1 MSDAE
6 RNASKASLET
16 STRRPRT
23 AGGRQPNPMYELF
36 VLGEL
41 MVQPLHG
48 YLLHK
53 IVNLILGPFHRLSW
67 GTLYPLIR
75 RLEQEGFITSE
86 VQRRREGLFQ
96 TEPGPSRNVYRLTEA
111 GRARFLALM
120 LDPGDYNPDYP
131 DLFAMKFTK
140 FGYLTP
146 AQRLAVLEHYRTFL
160 LTLRDHY
167 RTVGSQVAQE
177 PEIVETERSYISR
190 WLEDRVGTLEQ
201 QLTWLDRQMADMT
214 EQ

>member
-1 MSDAE
+1 MSDPE
-6 RNASKASLET
+6 GNTSVET
-16 STRRPRT
+16 ATSATRT

-48 YLLHK
+48 YLLHE
-53 IVNLILGPFHRLSW
+53 IVNMILGPFHRLSW

-75 RLEQEGFITSE
+75 RLEQEGLITSATE
-86 VQRRREGLFQ
+86 KQREGLFQ
-96 TEPGPSRNVYRLTEA
+96 AERGPARKVYTLTET
-111 GRARFLALM
+111 GRARFFALV
-120 LDPGDYNPDYP
+120 LEPGDYNPDYP
-131 DLFAMKFTK
+131 NLFAMKFTK

-167 RTVGSQVAQE
+167 RTLGSQVVHN
-177 PEIVETERSYISR
+177 PEIMEIERPYILR
-190 WLEDRVGTLEQ
+190 LLDGRVGTLEQ
-201 QLTWLDRQMADMT
+201 ELTWLDSQITEMT
-214 EQ
+214 NH

>member
-1 MSDAE
+1 MPDPE
-6 RNASKASLET
+6 RTAST
-16 STRRPRT
+16 DVSTGRTRP
-23 AGGRQPNPMYELF
+23 AGGRQPNPVYELF

-75 RLEQEGFITSE
+75 RLEREGFITST
-86 VQRRREGLFQ
+86 VQKQRDSRFP
-96 TEPGPSRNVYRLTEA
+96 TEPGSSRKEYMLTEA
-111 GRARFLALM
+111 GRARFFALM
-120 LDPGDYNPDYP
+120 LDPGDYTPDYP

-146 AQRLAVLEHYRTFL
+146 AERLTVLEHYRTFL

-177 PEIVETERSYISR
+177 AEIVETERAYILR
-190 WLEDRVGTLEQ
+190 LLEEHGGTLEH
-201 QLTWLDRQMADMT
+201 QLAWLDRQIADT
-214 EQ
+214 SNH

>member
-1 MSDAE
+1 MPDPE
-6 RNASKASLET
+6 RNASLDT
-16 STRRPRT
+16 SAGRT
-23 AGGRQPNPMYELF
+23 GPVGGRKPNPVYELF

-41 MVQPLHG
+41 IVQPLHG
-48 YLLHK
+48 YLLHE

-75 RLEQEGFITSE
+75 RLEEDGLITSQ
-86 VQRRREGLFQ
+86 VQQRRAGVLQPER
-96 TEPGPSRNVYRLTEA
+96 GPARKVYTLTEK
-111 GRARFLALM
+111 GRARFSALM
-120 LDPGDYNPDYP
+120 LDPGDYTPDYP

-146 AQRLAVLEHYRTFL
+146 AQRLAVLGHYRTFL

-177 PEIVETERSYISR
+177 AEIIEIERHYILR
-190 WLEDRVGTLEQ
+190 LLEDRVGTLEH
-201 QLTWLDRQMADMT
+201 QLAWLDRQMADT
-214 EQ
+214 TDQ

>member
-1 MSDAE
+1 MPDSE
-6 RNASKASLET
+6 RDASLES
-16 STRRPRT
+16 STRRPPT
-23 AGGRQPNPMYELF
+23 AGGRQPNPVYELF

-48 YLLHK
+48 YLLHQ

-67 GTLYPLIR
+67 GTLYPLIH
-75 RLEQEGFITSE
+75 RLEQAGFLTSTA
-86 VQRRREGLFQ
+86 QQPREGVFQ
-96 TEPGPSRNVYRLTEA
+96 AKPGSSRKLYTLTEA

-140 FGYLTP
+140 LGYLTP
-146 AQRLAVLEHYRTFL
+146 AQRLAVLERYHTFL

-177 PEIVETERSYISR
+177 PEIMEMERPYIVR
-190 WLEDRVGTLEQ
+190 WLEVRVGTLEQ
-201 QLTWLDRQMADMT
+201 QLAWLDRQIADMT

>member
-1 MSDAE
+1 MPDPE
-6 RNASKASLET
+6 RNVSLDT
-16 STRRPRT
+16 SAGRT
-23 AGGRQPNPMYELF
+23 GPAGGRKPNPVYELF

-48 YLLHK
+48 YLLHE

-75 RLEQEGFITSE
+75 RLEEEGLITSQ
-86 VQRRREGLFQ
+86 VQQRRAGVLQPER
-96 TEPGPSRNVYRLTEA
+96 GPARKVYTLTEK
-111 GRARFLALM
+111 GRARFFVLM
-120 LDPGDYNPDYP
+120 LDPGDYTPDYL

-146 AQRLAVLEHYRTFL
+146 AQRLTVLEHYRTFL

-167 RTVGSQVAQE
+167 RTVGRQVAQE
-177 PEIVETERSYISR
+177 AEIIEIERHYILR
-190 WLEDRVGTLEQ
+190 LLEDRVGTLEH
-201 QLTWLDRQMADMT
+201 QLAWLDRQLADT
-214 EQ
+214 TDQ